1 MRAIIVDKP
10 ENQYQASVQL
20 VEESQLPDGDVSV
33 DVEWSTINYKD
44 ALAISGKAPVVRSFP
59 MVPGIDFVG
68 KVRESGDSRYKAGDY
83 VVLNGWGVG
92 EGHWGGYAQIAR
104 VKGDW
109 LIPLPDGITPRYAM
123 AIGTAGY
130 TAMLCVMALEKHG
143 IQPDDG
149 EILITGATGGVGSVA
164 IALLSKLG
172 YSVTAVSGKS
182 DAAEYLH
189 QLGAKQILPR
199 DEFSAPGKPLAK
211 ERWAGVIDVAGGNTL
226 ANACAQ
232 TKYGG
237 AVAACGLAESMQLPA
252 TVAPFILR
260 GVHLIGVDSVMCP
273 REKRLAAW
281 QRLATDLDMQLLD
294 KMLTEIPLDEVIPN
308 ANALLAGKLKGRVVV
323 KIAD

>member
-308 ANALLAGKLKGRVVV
+308 ANALLVSKLKGRVVV